1 MYCKSESD
9 CRSVGLLPFS
19 LAKPY
24 AFISGATVISKS
36 PSVSSENAMAE
47 LKLSMKIWLRRVSL
61 LSFTLFSM
69 ELGFQRERVSSI
81 ALKMLSMPCCMS
93 AWVSMC
99 FRIAISS
106 LKW

>member
-1 MYCKSESD
+1 MYCRSESV
-9 CRSVGLLPFS
+9 CLSVGLLPFS
-19 LAKPY
+19 FAKPY
-24 AFISGATVISKS
+24 AFIRGATVMSKS
-36 PSVSSENAMAE
+36 PSVSSEKAMAA
-47 LKLSMKIWLRRVSL
+47 LKLSIKIWFREVSL
-61 LSFTLFSM
+61 LAFILFSI

-81 ALKMLSMPCCMS
+81 ALKILSIPCCMS

>member
-61 LSFTLFSM
+61 LSFTLLSM
-69 ELGFQRERVSSI
+69 EFGFQRERVSSI
-81 ALKMLSMPCCMS
+81 ALKMLSMPCCMP
-93 AWVSMC
+93 AWVSRFFC
-99 FRIAISS
+99 VAALSS
-106 LKW
+106 KW

>member
-1 MYCKSESD
+1 M
-9 CRSVGLLPFS
+9 
-19 LAKPY
+19 
-24 AFISGATVISKS
+24 SKS
-36 PSVSSENAMAE
+36 PSVSAENAMAE

-61 LSFTLFSM
+61 LSFTLLSM

-81 ALKMLSMPCCMS
+81 ALKILSIPCCMS

>member
-1 MYCKSESD
+1 MYCNSESAW
-9 CRSVGLLPFS
+9 RSVGLLPFS

-24 AFISGATVISKS
+24 AFISGATVMSKS
-36 PSVSSENAMAE
+36 PSVSAENAMAE
-47 LKLSMKIWLRRVSL
+47 LKLSMKIWLRRASL

-93 AWVSMC
+93 AWVGRFFC
-99 FRIAISS
+99 VAALSS
-106 LKW
+106 KW

>member
-1 MYCKSESD
+1 MYCRSESV
-9 CRSVGLLPFS
+9 CLSVGLLPFS
-19 LAKPY
+19 FAKPY
-24 AFISGATVISKS
+24 AFIRGATVMSKS
-36 PSVSSENAMAE
+36 PSVSAENAMAE

>member
-1 MYCKSESD
+1 MYCKSESAW
-9 CRSVGLLPFS
+9 RSVGLLPFS

-47 LKLSMKIWLRRVSL
+47 LKLSIKIWFREVSL
-61 LSFTLFSM
+61 LAFILLSI

-81 ALKMLSMPCCMS
+81 ALKILSIPCCMS